1 MYQLMKYISRT
12 HRCAGIFRS
21 AQLKDPELRPGQHI
35 YIYHICKS
43 PGITQDELVRLIC
56 VNKSNVTRHLNALEQ
71 AGFITRVPSQRDRR
85 LHIVRPTQKALDIY
99 PKVRSVM
106 QNWARLLT
114 EDFSDHEKSQRS
126 QMLERV
132 YDKAVSIIS
141 AQAGEEKE

>member
-1 MYQLMKYISRT
+1 M
-12 HRCAGIFRS
+12 
-21 AQLKDPELRPGQHI
+21 
-35 YIYHICKS
+35 
-43 PGITQDELVRLIC
+43 RLIC

-114 EDFSDHEKSQRS
+114 EDFSDHEKAQLS